1 MVSSKSCA
9 LVIVTLQTP
18 ITSYFLFLVNVF
30 SMVFLNCG
38 QICSSL
44 PNFITIFK
52 PMITST
58 NYGFIFYLVA
68 SVVNL
73 YVLVN
78 LSIYSLTCSY
88 SNEFLRPQ
96 VWVVAEVITSCLNP
110 IMNVRV
116 MNSSRGHW
124 LLLDS
129 LNIIINISFNM
140 EVEVVGLGD
149 RSQILEGF
157 DSKFFILQ
165 KNMNN
170 EKS

>member
-1 MVSSKSCA
+1 
-9 LVIVTLQTP
+9 
-18 ITSYFLFLVNVF
+18 
-30 SMVFLNCG
+30 
-38 QICSSL
+38 
-44 PNFITIFK
+44 
-52 PMITST
+52 
-58 NYGFIFYLVA
+58 
-68 SVVNL
+68 
-73 YVLVN
+73 
-78 LSIYSLTCSY
+78 
-88 SNEFLRPQ
+88 
-96 VWVVAEVITSCLNP
+96 
-110 IMNVRV
+110 